1 MTAEDFLKQHLRR
14 SELPET
20 ISVETAIEVI
30 TAARLA
36 AVDQTSDFD
45 EVRIKNLR
53 SALKAIEQNSVD
65 TVACLAAKRA
75 LINDDAEFDAE

>member
-30 TAARLA
+30 IAARLA

-45 EVRIKNLR
+45 EVRIQNLR
-53 SALKAIEQNSVD
+53 SALLAIEESTVD
-65 TVACLAAKRA
+65 TVALLTAKRA
-75 LINDDAEFDAE
+75 LMNDDAEVGGE

>member
-1 MTAEDFLKQHLRR
+1 MTAKDFLKQHLRC

-30 TAARLA
+30 TAAQLA

-45 EVRIKNLR
+45 EVRIQNLR
-53 SALKAIEQNSVD
+53 SALKAIEENSVD

-75 LINDDAEFDAE
+75 LINDDAEFDGE